1 MFKAEQQAGLFPY
14 KEGKVCFMQKKRKMT
29 LERRH
34 NLTGWAFLSIGV
46 VLICWTSFYPMIQA
60 FILSLKSGLGV
71 NLKFNGFSNY
81 ARILKDPTFKGT
93 LFNTFFYLIIQV
105 PIMLT
110 LALILASIGQWQEL
124 YGRRVT
130 LTFGLD
136 LYGESAGELQTAY
149 DRMAEAFQWE
159 GPAGLALR
167 ELSCGETEFD
177 RAAGLY
183 RRAVTA
189 VCQGYLYA
197 VADKGGT
204 FLDFVVRGEG
214 HL

>member
-1 MFKAEQQAGLFPY
+1 MRLPGGAAAATERAGGRCVPAGLP
-14 KEGKVCFMQKKRKMT
+14 GRAGR
-29 LERRH
+29 L
-34 NLTGWAFLSIGV
+34 
-46 VLICWTSFYPMIQA
+46 
-60 FILSLKSGLGV
+60 SGLPV
-71 NLKFNGFSNY
+71 ERYDES
-81 ARILKDPTFKGT
+81 T
-93 LFNTFFYLIIQV
+93 
-105 PIMLT
+105 
-110 LALILASIGQWQEL
+110 GQWQEL

-197 VADKGGT
+197 VADEGGT

>member
-1 MFKAEQQAGLFPY
+1 MTGLDRIR
-14 KEGKVCFMQKKRKMT
+14 EHMT
-29 LERRH
+29 
-34 NLTGWAFLSIGV
+34 AFLTARGVQAVAAWPGQGRRRLSGPVAAVSIRACEGG
-46 VLICWTSFYPMIQA
+46 P
-60 FILSLKSGLGV
+60 SGFRDYLGERYDRD
-71 NLKFNGFSNY
+71 S
-81 ARILKDPTFKGT
+81 
-93 LFNTFFYLIIQV
+93 
-105 PIMLT
+105 
-110 LALILASIGQWQEL
+110 GQWQEL
-124 YGRRVT
+124 YGRKVQV
-130 LTFGLD
+130 TFGLD

-197 VADKGGT
+197 VADEGGT

>member
-1 MFKAEQQAGLFPY
+1 MSME
-14 KEGKVCFMQKKRKMT
+14 
-29 LERRH
+29 LERIREKLADY
-34 NLTGWAFLSIGV
+34 LTKQGV
-46 VLICWTSFYPMIQA
+46 PAAAAWPVKEREKLTEA
-60 FILSLKSGLGV
+60 VAAVSLRGCSAGPSGFQDYLG
-71 NLKFNGFSNY
+71 GRYDAES
-81 ARILKDPTFKGT
+81 
-93 LFNTFFYLIIQV
+93 
-105 PIMLT
+105 
-110 LALILASIGQWQEL
+110 GQWQEL

-197 VADKGGT
+197 VADEGGT

>member
-1 MFKAEQQAGLFPY
+1 MDFQAVREQMAAFLRQQGVDA
-14 KEGKVCFMQKKRKMT
+14 VCAYPE
-29 LERRH
+29 ERRRQRS
-34 NLTGWAFLSIGV
+34 GPVAAV
-46 VLICWTSFYPMIQA
+46 
-60 FILSLKSGLGV
+60 SLRACQGGPGGFRDYLGERYDE
-71 NLKFNGFSNY
+71 S
-81 ARILKDPTFKGT
+81 T
-93 LFNTFFYLIIQV
+93 
-105 PIMLT
+105 
-110 LALILASIGQWQEL
+110 GQWQEL

-159 GPAGLALR
+159 GPPGLALR

-197 VADKGGT
+197 VADEGGT

>member
-1 MFKAEQQAGLFPY
+1 MTGLDRIR
-14 KEGKVCFMQKKRKMT
+14 EHMT
-29 LERRH
+29 
-34 NLTGWAFLSIGV
+34 AFLTARGVQAVAAWPGQGRRRLSGPVAAVSIRACEGG
-46 VLICWTSFYPMIQA
+46 P
-60 FILSLKSGLGV
+60 SGFRDYLGERYDRD
-71 NLKFNGFSNY
+71 S
-81 ARILKDPTFKGT
+81 
-93 LFNTFFYLIIQV
+93 
-105 PIMLT
+105 
-110 LALILASIGQWQEL
+110 GQWQEL
-124 YGRRVT
+124 YGRKVQV
-130 LTFGLD
+130 TFGLD

-159 GPAGLALR
+159 GSAGLALR

-197 VADKGGT
+197 VADEGGT

>member
-1 MFKAEQQAGLFPY
+1 MTGLDRIR
-14 KEGKVCFMQKKRKMT
+14 EHMT
-29 LERRH
+29 
-34 NLTGWAFLSIGV
+34 AFLTARGVQAVAAWPGQGRRRLSGPVAAVSIRACEGG
-46 VLICWTSFYPMIQA
+46 P
-60 FILSLKSGLGV
+60 SGFRDYLGERYDE
-71 NLKFNGFSNY
+71 S
-81 ARILKDPTFKGT
+81 T
-93 LFNTFFYLIIQV
+93 
-105 PIMLT
+105 
-110 LALILASIGQWQEL
+110 GQWQEL

-197 VADKGGT
+197 VADEGGT